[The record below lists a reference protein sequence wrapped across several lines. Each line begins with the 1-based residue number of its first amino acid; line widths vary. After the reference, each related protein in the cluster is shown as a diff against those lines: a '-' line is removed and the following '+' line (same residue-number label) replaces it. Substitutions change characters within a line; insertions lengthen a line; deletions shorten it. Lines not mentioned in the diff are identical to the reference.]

1 MANVQKLKQTGRLPG
16 ILIAE
21 EELEPLSDL
30 AEALLDVMPD
40 VGHFL
45 DSELTRARLVPRRLL
60 PRGIVTV
67 NALVDFVWGPERRA
81 ETLRLVYPAD
91 HSSDGQSVS
100 IASPVGVALLGLRAG
115 QSMTWSSRRGDLMSL
130 TVTNVQS
137 PAQ

>member
-1 MANVQKLKQTGRLPG
+1 MANVQKIKQTGKLPD

-21 EELEPLSDL
+21 EELEPLSNL
-30 AEALLDVMPD
+30 AEALLDAMPE

-45 DSELTRARLVPRRLL
+45 DDELSRARLVPRKLL
-60 PRGIVTV
+60 PRGIVTI
-67 NALVDFVWGPERRA
+67 NALVNFVWGPGLRT
-81 ETLRLVYPAD
+81 ETLKLVYPAD

-130 TVTNVQS
+130 TVTSVQ
-137 PAQ
+137 AAA

>member
-1 MANVQKLKQTGRLPG
+1 MAKVQSVKQTGKLPG

-30 AEALLDVMPD
+30 AEALLEVMPD

-45 DSELTRARLVPRRLL
+45 DGELARARLVPRRLL
-60 PRGIVTV
+60 PRGIVTMD
-67 NALVDFVWGPERRA
+67 ALVNFVWGPEQRA
-81 ETLRLVYPAD
+81 EVLKLVYPVN
-91 HSSDGQSVS
+91 HLSDGRSVS

-130 TVTNVQS
+130 TVTSVQ
-137 PAQ
+137 PATE